1 MTTLQ
6 KIKSSV
12 DLFQTIFLYLRSVLI
27 NILVELE
34 VLHFENTDLDSQW
47 IVQVQKE
54 IVEGILKVSNISD
67 LRNNIG
73 DV

>member
-34 VLHFENTDLDSQW
+34 VLHFENTDLDSQL

-54 IVEGILKVSNISD
+54 IVEGILKVNNISD